1 MSAEAKERSAPGGSS
16 EVRSFDYVI
25 VGAGSAG
32 CVLAN
37 RLSEDGR
44 NTVLLLEAGGR
55 NDDFLIRMPAGIGE
69 IIKGKNKHNWGFDTE
84 PVAGLGER
92 PLYWPRGKGWG
103 GSSSINGMLYVRG
116 HPRDYD
122 QWRQM
127 GLTGWSYAEVLPY
140 FKRAETFEDGP
151 SPYHGEGGPV
161 HVGWGRSKNPLYK
174 ALIEAGR
181 QAGYPLTED
190 FNGYQQEGFG
200 RYQLNIKDGRRAGTL
215 SAYLTPALTRSN
227 LGAETEA
234 HATRIVFE
242 GTRAVGVDYAVDA
255 ERTLRRVM
263 ANREVILCGGALQSP
278 QLLMLSGVG
287 DPEAL
292 RALGIEV
299 RAALPGVGKNL
310 QDHVD
315 LPITYTCPLP
325 ITLHSLTKGYRR
337 YLIGL
342 EYMLRRTGLG
352 ASNSLEVGG
361 FVRTR
366 PELDRPDVQVHFMLG
381 VMEGAKE
388 MAKFDGFTIDVVP
401 LRPESRGEVGLRS
414 ADPFADPLLRPNFM
428 QTESDRRTLR
438 DAVRVARRIGSQPA
452 LAPYRT
458 AEYEPGSDV
467 VSDEALDAWIR
478 ATADTVYHPVGT
490 CRMGRDGDAGAV
502 VDPTLAV
509 RGVQGLRV
517 VDASVM
523 PAIVGGNTNAAT
535 IMIGEK
541 ACDMILGRQAL
552 PASLAPVYEAS
563 AGL

>member
-1 MSAEAKERSAPGGSS
+1 MSPQSRGRSASGASE

-44 NTVLLLEAGGR
+44 HTVLLLEAGGR
-55 NDDFLIRMPAGIGE
+55 NNDFLIHMPAGIGE

-84 PVAGLGER
+84 PVPGLGDR

-127 GLTGWSYAEVLPY
+127 GLAGWSYAEVLPY
-140 FKRAETFEDGP
+140 FKRAESFEEGP
-151 SPYHGEGGPV
+151 NPYHGEGGPV

-181 QAGYPLTED
+181 EAGYPLTED

-200 RYQLNIKDGRRAGTL
+200 RYQLNIKDGRRAGAL
-215 SAYLTPALTRSN
+215 SSYLTPALTRSN
-227 LGAETEA
+227 LSTETDA

-242 GTRAVGVDYAVDA
+242 GPRATGVDYALGP
-255 ERTLRRVM
+255 ERTQRRVL

-315 LPITYTCPLP
+315 LPVTYTCPLP

-342 EYMLRRTGLG
+342 EYMLRRSGLG

-366 PELDRPDVQVHFMLG
+366 PELDRPDVQIHFMLG
-381 VMEGAKE
+381 IMKPTKGMEE
-388 MAKFDGFTIDVVP
+388 FDGFTIDVAP
-401 LRPESRGEVGLRS
+401 LRPESRGDVGLRS
-414 ADPFADPLLRPNFM
+414 ADPFADPLVRPNFLS
-428 QTESDRRTLR
+428 TEFDLRTVR
-438 DAVRVARRIGSQPA
+438 DAVRLARKVAAQPA

-458 AEYEPGSDV
+458 AEHGPGSDV
-467 VSDEALDAWIR
+467 VTDAALDDWIR
-478 ATADTVYHPVGT
+478 ATADTIYHPVGT
-490 CRMGRDGDAGAV
+490 CRMGRDGDENAV
-502 VDPTLAV
+502 VGETLAV

-523 PAIVGGNTNAAT
+523 PTIVGGNTNAAT

-541 ACDMILGRQAL
+541 AADMILGRRA
-552 PASLAPVYEAS
+552 LAPSVAQIPEA
-563 AGL
+563 